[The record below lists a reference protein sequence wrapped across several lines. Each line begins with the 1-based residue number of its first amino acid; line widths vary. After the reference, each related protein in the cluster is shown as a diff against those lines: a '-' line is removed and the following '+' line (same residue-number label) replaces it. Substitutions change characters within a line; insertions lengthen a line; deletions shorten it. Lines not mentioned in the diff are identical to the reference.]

1 VTNRTVESGGP
12 PLFRRVEA
20 AKAARAQ
27 TARVARRGSGLREA
41 KAAEP
46 PPGV

>member
-1 VTNRTVESGGP
+1 ME
-12 PLFRRVEA
+12 RRASWRAERP
-20 AKAARAQ
+20 KGRRAQ
-27 TARVARRGSGLREA
+27 TCRRGKRTSGMREA

>member
-1 VTNRTVESGGP
+1 V
-12 PLFRRVEA
+12 LAEA

-27 TARVARRGSGLREA
+27 TASAAWRASGLREA